1 MKTCLAYLRVSTAEQ
16 GRRGNGLEAQRA
28 TIEQFAQRE
37 GFEVLEWVEEVET
50 GKGSNALQ
58 RRPKLAYALKQAK
71 KRKAPVLVSK
81 LDRLSRDVAFV
92 SGLMAEKVP
101 FIVAELGLET
111 DPFLLHI
118 HAAVAEQER
127 RAISARTK
135 DALQALK
142 RLGVKLGNLQSLPA
156 ASRKGVEVR
165 QEAARA
171 FALEMKPMI
180 QGYQQQGYS
189 LRAIADELNR
199 RAVPTYSGR
208 GDWTATQLSRIQTL
222 VRAAI
227 R

>member
-1 MKTCLAYLRVSTAEQ
+1 MKVCLAYLRVSTAEQ
-16 GRRGNGLEAQRA
+16 GRRGNGLEAQRS

-37 GFEVLEWVEEVET
+37 GFEVLEWVEEIET

-58 RRPKLAYALKQAK
+58 RRPRLAYALKQAK

-81 LDRLSRDVAFV
+81 LDRLSRDVAFI
-92 SGLMAEKVP
+92 SGLMSEKVP
-101 FIVAELGLET
+101 FIVAELGLDT

-142 RLGVKLGNLQSLPA
+142 RRGVKLGNLESQPV

-171 FALEMKPMI
+171 FAVEMKPMI

-189 LRAIADELNR
+189 LRRIAEELNR
-199 RAVPTYSGR
+199 RAVPTYSGH
-208 GDWTATQLSRIQTL
+208 GEWSATQLSRIQTL
-222 VRAAI
+222 VRAIA
-227 R
+227 